1 MRLQE
6 FDKLSQAVVFH
17 DTLNPA
23 LWRDGQ
29 MLPDVRNKLLKIA
42 RDFQQFI
49 GVENFDLVDITV
61 SGSNAAYTYTPNSD
75 IDLHLVVVIPD
86 AHDPE
91 LRELFDAKKYQYN
104 DQFDFKIH
112 GYDVELYVQDVE
124 QPHHSMG
131 IFSLLND
138 RWTQKPQQ
146 TKATVDDAS
155 VEQKYKT
162 YKGRIAQALKDD
174 DGNSITNLWQS
185 IRDMRK
191 AGLARGGEFSPENLV
206 FKILRAEGDLGDL
219 KQRMT
224 DIKTREMSLE
234 QQHG

>member
-17 DTLNPA
+17 NTLNPA
-23 LWRDGQ
+23 IWNDGQ
-29 MLPDVRNKLLKIA
+29 MLPDVRDKLLKIA
-42 RDFQQFI
+42 RDFQEFI
-49 GVENFDLVDITV
+49 GVDNFDLVDITI

-75 IDLHLVVVIPD
+75 IDLHLVVIIPD

-104 DQFDFKIH
+104 DQFNFKIR

-131 IFSLLND
+131 IFSILKD
-138 RWTQKPQQ
+138 QWVQKPKQV
-146 TKATVDDAS
+146 KATIDDVS
-155 VEQKYKT
+155 VEHKYET
-162 YKGRIAQALKDD
+162 YKGRIVQALKDED
-174 DGNSITNLWQS
+174 DQVLKKLWQN

-219 KQRMT
+219 KQRIT
-224 DIKTREMSLE
+224 DIKTRNMSLE

>member
-6 FDKLSQAVVFH
+6 FDKLSQAVIFH
-17 DTLNPA
+17 ESLNPA

-138 RWTQKPQQ
+138 RWIQKPKQ

-174 DGNSITNLWQS
+174 DAMTINSLWQS

-191 AGLARGGEFSPENLV
+191 AGLAQGGEFSPENLV

-219 KQRMT
+219 KQRIT

-234 QQHG
+234 QRHG

>member
-17 DTLNPA
+17 DSLNPA

-138 RWTQKPQQ
+138 RWIQKPKQ

-174 DGNSITNLWQS
+174 DAMTINSLWQS

-219 KQRMT
+219 KQRIT

-234 QQHG
+234 QSYG

>member
-17 DTLNPA
+17 NTLNPA

-29 MLPDVRNKLLKIA
+29 MLPDVRDKLMKIA
-42 RDFQQFI
+42 RDFQEFI

-104 DQFDFKIH
+104 DQFNFKIH

-131 IFSLLND
+131 IFSVLKD
-138 RWTQKPQQ
+138 RWIQKPKQI
-146 TKATVDDAS
+146 KATVDDAS
-155 VEQKYKT
+155 VEQKYRT
-162 YKGRIAQALKDD
+162 YKGRITQALKDQD
-174 DGNSITNLWQS
+174 ATALSNLWQS
-185 IRDMRK
+185 IREMRR

-206 FKILRAEGDLGDL
+206 FKILRAEGDLADL
-219 KQRMT
+219 KQRIT
-224 DIKTREMSLE
+224 DIKTRNMSLE
-234 QQHG
+234 TAHG

>member
-1 MRLQE
+1 
-6 FDKLSQAVVFH
+6 
-17 DTLNPA
+17 
-23 LWRDGQ
+23 
-29 MLPDVRNKLLKIA
+29 
-42 RDFQQFI
+42 
-49 GVENFDLVDITV
+49 
-61 SGSNAAYTYTPNSD
+61 
-75 IDLHLVVVIPD
+75 VVIPD

-138 RWTQKPQQ
+138 RWIQKPKQ

-174 DGNSITNLWQS
+174 DAMTINSLWQS

-219 KQRMT
+219 KQRIT

-234 QQHG
+234 QSYG

>member
-17 DTLNPA
+17 DSLNPA

-138 RWTQKPQQ
+138 RWIQKPKQ

-174 DGNSITNLWQS
+174 DAMTINSLWQS

-206 FKILRAEGDLGDL
+206 FKILRAEGDLSDL
-219 KQRMT
+219 KQRIT

-234 QQHG
+234 QSYG

>member
-17 DTLNPA
+17 DSLNPV

-138 RWTQKPQQ
+138 RWIQKPKQ

-174 DGNSITNLWQS
+174 DAMTINSLWQS

-219 KQRMT
+219 KQRIT

-234 QQHG
+234 QSYG

>member
-6 FDKLSQAVVFH
+6 FDKLSQAVIFH
-17 DTLNPA
+17 ESLNPA

-138 RWTQKPQQ
+138 RWIQKPKQ

-174 DGNSITNLWQS
+174 DAMTINSLWQS

-219 KQRMT
+219 KQRIT

-234 QQHG
+234 QRHG

>member
-6 FDKLSQAVVFH
+6 FDKLSQAVIFH
-17 DTLNPA
+17 ESLNPA

-49 GVENFDLVDITV
+49 GVENFYLVDITV

-138 RWTQKPQQ
+138 RWIQKPKQ

-174 DGNSITNLWQS
+174 DAMTINSLWQS

-219 KQRMT
+219 KQRIT

-234 QQHG
+234 QRHG

>member
-29 MLPDVRNKLLKIA
+29 MLPDVRNKLMKIA
-42 RDFQQFI
+42 RDFQEFL

-75 IDLHLVVVIPD
+75 IDLHLVVMIPD

-104 DQFDFKIH
+104 DQFNFKIH

-131 IFSLLND
+131 IFSVLND
-138 RWTQKPQQ
+138 RWIQKPKQV
-146 TKATVDDAS
+146 KATVDDAS
-155 VEQKYKT
+155 VEQKYNT
-162 YKGRIAQALKDD
+162 YKGRIAQAMKDD
-174 DGNSITNLWQS
+174 DAIAINNLWQS
-185 IRDMRK
+185 IRDMRR

-219 KQRMT
+219 KQRIT

>member
-138 RWTQKPQQ
+138 RWIQKPQQ

-174 DGNSITNLWQS
+174 DGNSINNLWQS

-219 KQRMT
+219 KQRIT

-234 QQHG
+234 QRHG

>member
-29 MLPDVRNKLLKIA
+29 MLPDVRNKLMKIA
-42 RDFQQFI
+42 RDFQEFI

-104 DQFDFKIH
+104 DQFNFKIH

-131 IFSLLND
+131 IFSVLTD
-138 RWTQKPQQ
+138 RWIQKPKQA
-146 TKATVDDAS
+146 KATVDDAS

-174 DGNSITNLWQS
+174 DGSSITKLWQH
-185 IRDMRK
+185 IRDMRR

-206 FKILRAEGDLGDL
+206 FKILRAEGDLNDL
-219 KQRMT
+219 RQRIH
-224 DIKTREMSLE
+224 DIKTRDMSLE
-234 QQHG
+234 NQHA

>member
-6 FDKLSQAVVFH
+6 FDKLSQAVIFH
-17 DTLNPA
+17 ESLNPA

-104 DQFDFKIH
+104 DQF
-112 GYDVELYVQDVE
+112 E

-138 RWTQKPQQ
+138 RWIQKPKQ

-174 DGNSITNLWQS
+174 DAMTINSLWQS

-219 KQRMT
+219 KQRIT

-234 QQHG
+234 QRHG